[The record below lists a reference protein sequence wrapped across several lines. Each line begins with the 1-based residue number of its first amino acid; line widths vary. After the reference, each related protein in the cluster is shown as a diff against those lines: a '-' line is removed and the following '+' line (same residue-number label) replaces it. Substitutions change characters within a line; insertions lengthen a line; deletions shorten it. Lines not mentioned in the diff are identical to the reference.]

1 MEYKPLKIM
10 NHYIVHLLYN
20 IVQQLTS
27 IKNTILLVKQTK
39 NSSLILSSLTDEK
52 PAILRVIS
60 DVASWQRQEEKSLSL
75 FSTWALPA

>member
-39 NSSLILSSLTDEK
+39 NSSLILSSFD
-52 PAILRVIS
+52 R
-60 DVASWQRQEEKSLSL
+60 
-75 FSTWALPA
+75 